1 VTRQRAAVLAS
12 GGGSNLQALL
22 DYLASLG
29 ERRALDVVL
38 VASDRAEAG
47 ALDRARRAGIPVEG
61 IRSPGMPQAP
71 ELMQLLDAYDVAV
84 VVLAGYLRLVPPDV
98 TGRFTARILNVHPGP
113 LPGFGGAGMYGRRVH
128 RAVLDAGVPF
138 TGPTVH
144 LVDAVYDHGPPLAHW
159 PVPVLAGDDE
169 HVLAARVLRAEH
181 LLFPR
186 IVQRHASML
195 ADTSVS
201 TATEERAPIVFA
213 AFDPSLDDGTLAV
226 RLDAAMAA
234 AASR

>member
-159 PVPVLAGDDE
+159 PVPV
-169 HVLAARVLRAEH
+169 H

-195 ADTSVS
+195 ADTSVG